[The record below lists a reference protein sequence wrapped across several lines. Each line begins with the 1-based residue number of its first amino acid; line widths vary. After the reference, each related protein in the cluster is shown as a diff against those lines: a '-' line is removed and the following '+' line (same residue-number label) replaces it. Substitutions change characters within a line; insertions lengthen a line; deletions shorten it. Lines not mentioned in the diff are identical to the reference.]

1 MYSLWAKFSHR
12 RALKEGVFRVETTL
26 NNLGSSLGFRR
37 ASKERGALGF
47 GILGRAF
54 VEVGFRFSR
63 RCAFYL
69 AYRFLTSRAD
79 AVCPIRL
86 LI

>member
-1 MYSLWAKFSHR
+1 M
-12 RALKEGVFRVETTL
+12 KEGVFRVEITL
-26 NNLGSSLGFRR
+26 NNLGSSFGFRR
-37 ASKERGALGF
+37 VSKECGAFGF
-47 GILGRAF
+47 GILKWAF

-63 RCAFYL
+63 RCAFYS